1 MYLRITWT
9 IEKSNSFVQFIL
21 HLVESTNIYSV
32 RYICVMDMLQ
42 VSKYGL
48 QRVKIIDIIQ
58 TFYMLDAYSNVFWY
72 LITKISGP
80 PCRTITIKTTHQV
93 ASFRAANFK
102 FPPYLTWSKPCCTLQ
117 YCILLKKQYK

>member
-42 VSKYGL
+42 VIYVSVGY
-48 QRVKIIDIIQ
+48 RE
-58 TFYMLDAYSNVFWY
+58 
-72 LITKISGP
+72 
-80 PCRTITIKTTHQV
+80 
-93 ASFRAANFK
+93 
-102 FPPYLTWSKPCCTLQ
+102 
-117 YCILLKKQYK
+117 LKL

>member
-58 TFYMLDAYSNVFWY
+58 EFFMLDSYPNVLF
-72 LITKISGP
+72 
-80 PCRTITIKTTHQV
+80 
-93 ASFRAANFK
+93 
-102 FPPYLTWSKPCCTLQ
+102 
-117 YCILLKKQYK
+117 LLKNLMCFECKLPCVCVSSAKLVVHPVEL